1 MMMKPMQIHN
11 KCIKIEKLLLEEM
24 LQIVIFYLRY
34 KTINYI
40 FIPATRIVTLHA
52 LSVKIV

>member
-1 MMMKPMQIHN
+1 MMMKPVCNN

-24 LQIVIFYLRY
+24 LKIVIFYLRY

-52 LSVKIV
+52 L

>member
-1 MMMKPMQIHN
+1 MMMKPMQMHN